1 MSGRSSGPRSAGSEA
16 KKTRPSQKMSARK
29 QRSYKGRVACRE
41 DVIFGECARRTT
53 SRLSKRKEAPHDG
66 LQPSGCDGAMLSE
79 KAQTRQLGFMVNI
92 QRDPTRHATD
102 TSGRR
107 KCFSG
112 DEGRLTSKMPHDGWR
127 HHDTYVGTCVVYL
140 GTDIR
145 TGKFLTRL
153 LGPNE

>member
-1 MSGRSSGPRSAGSEA
+1 MIVHLLHSSDIRRRKDKMRNGPHHWCPFVVDFVL
-16 KKTRPSQKMSARK
+16 TSARP
-29 QRSYKGRVACRE
+29 QP
-41 DVIFGECARRTT
+41 T

-127 HHDTYVGTCVVYL
+127 PYLCTYVVYM
-140 GTDIR
+140 GSDIR
-145 TGKFLTRL
+145 TGEFLTRL

>member
-1 MSGRSSGPRSAGSEA
+1 MSGPSSGPRSAGSEA
-16 KKTRPSQKMSARK
+16 KKTRPLQKMSARK

-79 KAQTRQLGFMVNI
+79 KAQTRQEGFIVNI
-92 QRDPTRHATD
+92 QREPTRHATD
-102 TSGRR
+102 TSDRR

-127 HHDTYVGTCVVYL
+127 HHDTL
-140 GTDIR
+140 M
-145 TGKFLTRL
+145 
-153 LGPNE
+153 

>member
-1 MSGRSSGPRSAGSEA
+1 
-16 KKTRPSQKMSARK
+16 MSARK

-79 KAQTRQLGFMVNI
+79 KAQTRQEGFIVNI
-92 QRDPTRHATD
+92 QREPTRHATD
-102 TSGRR
+102 TSDRR

-127 HHDTYVGTCVVYL
+127 HHDTLFSLDNVH
-140 GTDIR
+140 TDVMGSIHR
-145 TGKFLTRL
+145 DVFTRILLHRDLTKNCENDGCNQKISGL
-153 LGPNE
+153 F